1 MCAIRRPNSVLEKQM
16 NPLKLNTARIL
27 LLDDDPFML
36 KLLRRQLALLN
47 YTQVDAFDSGHQA
60 LEQLSSS
67 KPLYDLIFLD
77 INMPGMDGIEFIR
90 QLVECHYSGSVI
102 LVSGEASRILE
113 SVEKLIEAHQ
123 LTTLGHLQKP
133 VKPGELATLISR
145 LKPRSEERRVGKEC
159 RSPWS

>member
-1 MCAIRRPNSVLEKQM
+1 MLEKQM

-90 QLVECHYSGSVI
+90 QLVECHYSG
-102 LVSGEASRILE
+102 
-113 SVEKLIEAHQ
+113 
-123 LTTLGHLQKP
+123 
-133 VKPGELATLISR
+133 
-145 LKPRSEERRVGKEC
+145 RSEERRVGK
-159 RSPWS
+159 